1 MGAKNKQGEVLR
13 RAGSSVLYLRIPPQ
27 VCVAPSATIRA
38 NCPFYLEEEKRNTT
52 YHKDAHDQVDDREDE
67 TAVNVTGTSDIVGH
81 DGMLAFDEK
90 QRRETTRKQGTDSIR
105 WRGYIFE
112 IGFYKILNSASL
124 PVQASERLHAGN
136 PSQEP
141 S

>member
-67 TAVNVTGTSDIVGH
+67 TAVNITSTSDIVGH

-90 QRRETTRKQGTDSIR
+90 QRRETTRKQG
-105 WRGYIFE
+105 
-112 IGFYKILNSASL
+112 IGFDSMARLYFRNWFLQNPQFCLL
-124 PVQASERLHAGN
+124 PPACSG
-136 PSQEP
+136 
-141 S
+141 